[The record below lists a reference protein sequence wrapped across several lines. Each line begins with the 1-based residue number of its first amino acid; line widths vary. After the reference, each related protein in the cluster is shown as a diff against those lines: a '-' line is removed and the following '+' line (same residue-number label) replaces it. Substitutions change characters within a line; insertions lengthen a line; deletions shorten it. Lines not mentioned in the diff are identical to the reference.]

1 MYVYIFIYI
10 YIHTAFYNVIDT
22 VLSLREGLN
31 KVKLM

>member
-22 VLSLREGLN
+22 VLSLKEGLN

>member
-1 MYVYIFIYI
+1 MYVYIFLYI
-10 YIHTAFYNVIDT
+10 YTHTAFYNVIDT